1 MMDAGG
7 EQTAVTIES
16 VEEDPASTGGD
27 VFLHHFVIKDDSGN
41 PKEFCSPD
49 AQGRSLGFP
58 VPDGNG
64 GFELTCT
71 SGAIGKCIRWGYR
84 LWEEK
89 PGGPP
94 LRAMHEACVH
104 MARADYGGDGATH
117 TRDGTLIF
125 FCDRFGIHSCDGEA
139 EGDMSFEAAWGTNG
153 AVCVARPRIAEL
165 VTLQAL
171 AEKYPKLAPHV
182 GPDVCTL
189 EIAMQNPRR
198 SCSTSRRSELVTSE
212 CALMGAGKTTSR
224 RLSVA
229 AIALIRIAADAFQV
243 KMTQILA
250 RLVISDD
257 CNTALEATCTV
268 SLPRFNRKL
277 ILPPSS

>member
-1 MMDAGG
+1 VSIRALALAVVFWATASQAAFAQLTVEGTEFVLTTGDGRMLRSADLVGATLMMDAGG
-7 EQTAVTIES
+7 EQTAVTLES
-16 VEEDPASTGGD
+16 VEEDSSSTGGD

-125 FCDRFGIHSCDGEA
+125 FCDRFGIHSCEGEA
-139 EGDMSFEAAWGTNG
+139 DGAMSFEAAWGTNG

-171 AEKYPKLAPHV
+171 AEKYSQLAPHI
-182 GPDVCTL
+182 GSDVCTL
-189 EIAMQNPRR
+189 EIAMRN
-198 SCSTSRRSELVTSE
+198 SE
-212 CALMGAGKTTSR
+212 AL
-224 RLSVA
+224 L
-229 AIALIRIAADAFQV
+229 
-243 KMTQILA
+243 
-250 RLVISDD
+250 
-257 CNTALEATCTV
+257 
-268 SLPRFNRKL
+268 FNK
-277 ILPPSS
+277 SKE